1 MLKINYGGL
10 NMGLCEEMIKSEK
23 VPFLLT
29 KELKVIVGNDAFFDL
44 VNFSMEEIIGRDI
57 NEILSMLRCNFNIE
71 ESSFENFKS
80 YYLYNKFYEPIEV
93 TIEVQK
99 IGEEEVIYFIKE
111 VPHSRIEDRMPLFDH
126 LFKDDAIGMAVFSV
140 PDITL
145 LKANETWLN
154 FLDKPY
160 NNKEST
166 FGRRI
171 SEFIS
176 GWTGSTS
183 EQIWRK
189 VLQNGE
195 SIHINEYR
203 YPFERGTT
211 YWDISLI
218 PIYEDGSMKCVVEI
232 TKDITKKVMNRIIME
247 EQKRIIEDQKRQLE
261 AIFENIQDMVS
272 VVDKD
277 GNYIRM
283 FKKFNKY
290 FQDEKISKF
299 SDIYEFAEF
308 YDLSGRRLSIDEL
321 PSYRV
326 IRGDKFRD
334 MKLHM
339 KKGDV
344 EAYFSFT
351 GTPVYDESGCFQM
364 GIMISND
371 ITEEI
376 LRAKLIEEQKEKL
389 NAIIT
394 NSSDGLVL
402 LDKNKNMTLLNEAAK
417 EFYYRPELIK
427 NYKDIFLQTIY
438 YDINGEIIPPE
449 RLVGERALKGEI
461 VNDMRVVAKRP
472 DKTLHVD
479 INGSPIIDSKGELI
493 GSLVSIRYLDEVIKY
508 EEMLKKQRDELE
520 QILKMKEEFF
530 SFISHEFKT
539 PLTVMSSIIQ
549 LLKLVYNNELSE
561 KVMKYINKLNQSTLQ
576 QIRLVNNLLDIT
588 RGDSGYLKL
597 NKKNGDIV
605 SMTRV
610 IADSVSNFAI
620 RKNIKI
626 QFHTDISELII
637 GIDDEKYERIILNL
651 LSNAIKFT
659 PEGRCIYINITAD
672 KDKVLISIRDEGV
685 GIPEDKLE
693 IIFDRFGQVNSS
705 LTRQGEGTGIGL
717 SLVKTLIH
725 ALDGN
730 IKVESKVGEGSIF
743 VIALPSFTIQ
753 ENNNFPEELM
763 DNRLVQSMDI
773 EFSNIYFE

>member
-1 MLKINYGGL
+1 
-10 NMGLCEEMIKSEK
+10 MGLYEEMIKSEK

-57 NEILSMLRCNFNIE
+57 NEVLSMLRCNFNIE
-71 ESSFENFKS
+71 ESYFENFKS

-99 IGEEEVIYFIKE
+99 IGEEEVIYFIRE
-111 VPHSRIEDRMPLFDH
+111 VPNSRIEGRMLLFDH
-126 LFKDDAIGMAVFSV
+126 LFKDETIGMAVFFV
-140 PDITL
+140 PDIRL

-189 VLQNGE
+189 VLQNGK
-195 SIHINEYR
+195 SIHINEYK
-203 YPFERGTT
+203 YPFKRGTT
-211 YWDISLI
+211 YWDTSLI
-218 PIYEDGSMKCVVEI
+218 PIYEEGSMKCVVEI
-232 TKDITKKVMNRIIME
+232 TKDITEKVMDRIIME
-247 EQKRIIEDQKRQLE
+247 EQKRIIEAQKRQLE

-283 FKKFNKY
+283 FKKFYEY

-344 EAYFSFT
+344 EAYFSVT

-402 LDKNKNMTLLNEAAK
+402 LDKNKNMTLLNDAAK

-479 INGSPIIDSKGELI
+479 INGSPIFDSKGELI
-493 GSLVSIRYLDEVIKY
+493 GSLVSIRYLNEVIKY

-610 IADSVSNFAI
+610 IADSVSNFAA
-620 RKNIKI
+620 RKNIRI
-626 QFHTDISELII
+626 QFQTDISELII
-637 GIDDEKYERIILNL
+637 CIDDEKYERIILNL

-659 PEGRCIYINITAD
+659 PEGRCIYINLTTD

-685 GIPEDKLE
+685 GIPEDKLG

-725 ALDGN
+725 ALGGS
-730 IKVESKVGEGSIF
+730 IKVESKIGVGSIF